1 MLQGW
6 WCYRGSTARNRC
18 LMKTANICFASGMFK
33 MDDRSRKN
41 WGWICCAEVSK
52 APAMPGCYEHSEHLV
67 HEHLFWVLCLLGQ
80 HWNCCS
86 RDWELLRLLQ
96 KKKKNQWLY
105 CTFVWVTSVSPGTE
119 PAAHLGTPD
128 KGLCC
133 CFKSLRSW
141 KLFQR
146 NPGVAFLA
154 VVGRIIPKVI

>member
-6 WCYRGSTARNRC
+6 WCYRGSTARSRS

-96 KKKKNQWLY
+96 KKKKIND
-105 CTFVWVTSVSPGTE
+105 FI
-119 PAAHLGTPD
+119 AHLSESPLWALALNQLHTWGHLTRD
-128 KGLCC
+128 FAAVL
-133 CFKSLRSW
+133 SLWGVRNYSREILGW
-141 KLFQR
+141 LF
-146 NPGVAFLA
+146 
-154 VVGRIIPKVI
+154 